1 MDNKHELRKKTL
13 GVDLVCV
20 FGGVFVA
27 IIGFLFINYF
37 INAGTQKQLYY
48 ILAWLIPA
56 NAILF
61 SFWFLINIIAKH
73 SAITKKILHGFIILG
88 EITLMIR
95 IAVYLIT
102 GITFG
107 EYMATIAGMGNI

>member
-1 MDNKHELRKKTL
+1 MILLDRISPWQVSADISLWALRLTGGLTKITLLRIIGGFGMDNKHELRKKTIGL
-13 GVDLVCV
+13 DLVCV

-61 SFWFLINIIAKH
+61 SFWFLIF
-73 SAITKKILHGFIILG
+73 GF
-88 EITLMIR
+88 
-95 IAVYLIT
+95 
-102 GITFG
+102 
-107 EYMATIAGMGNI
+107 